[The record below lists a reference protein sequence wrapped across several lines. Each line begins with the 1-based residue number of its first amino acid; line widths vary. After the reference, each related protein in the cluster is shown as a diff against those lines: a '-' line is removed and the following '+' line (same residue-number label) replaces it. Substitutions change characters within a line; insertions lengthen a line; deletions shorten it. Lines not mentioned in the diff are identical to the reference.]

1 MIYSFKTLVI
11 AMILFVASMTIIGT
25 MYLPII
31 NGENGFKTMENT
43 FNSLRK
49 GVKPPFDKI
58 GAENEE
64 FLGKNF
70 KATFVFKDNEKARTA
85 TLMFLRNKLTVT
97 PKGRTVN
104 IQGDL
109 GYTLKFF
116 MNDIH
121 LLYMNHFDQ
130 LERRY
135 SMPPTYS
142 MYMLDRIL
150 KKFAITLA
158 SQKKKKQEALVKKI
172 RQKLLIPAYNLR
184 AALPVRETSGFTYLA
199 LGTFGILLFAILWDI
214 SNFLFFGT
222 LTSDNFMKTIRVA
235 MGREMSDQE
244 KALLLKREKI
254 KKKKAAAAAAKAKKT
269 KEGKRTN
276 KEALQEVEG
285 VVAPKRESTKK
296 VKTKTSEG
304 KKKTR
309 SDVQDVDRKA
319 KHSSPDKNKESAAPA
334 KKSVSK
340 KKAAPKT
347 QSEKQQTS
355 KKKNPAS
362 EKAKNRKAAVP
373 PKDSKKTTATKSQKI
388 KTTTKKQNAATSQKD
403 DKKVTTHQTTK
414 KSAPKATPEGKKKS
428 KNTPPKPQAPKRKSA
443 PEKPKAKQQDKI

>member
-1 MIYSFKTLVI
+1 
-11 AMILFVASMTIIGT
+11 MILFVASMTIIGT

-158 SQKKKKQEALVKKI
+158 SQK
-172 RQKLLIPAYNLR
+172 RR
-184 AALPVRETSGFTYLA
+184 
-199 LGTFGILLFAILWDI
+199 
-214 SNFLFFGT
+214 
-222 LTSDNFMKTIRVA
+222 
-235 MGREMSDQE
+235 
-244 KALLLKREKI
+244 
-254 KKKKAAAAAAKAKKT
+254 
-269 KEGKRTN
+269 
-276 KEALQEVEG
+276 
-285 VVAPKRESTKK
+285 
-296 VKTKTSEG
+296 
-304 KKKTR
+304 
-309 SDVQDVDRKA
+309 
-319 KHSSPDKNKESAAPA
+319 
-334 KKSVSK
+334 
-340 KKAAPKT
+340 
-347 QSEKQQTS
+347 
-355 KKKNPAS
+355 
-362 EKAKNRKAAVP
+362 NRKP
-373 PKDSKKTTATKSQKI
+373 
-388 KTTTKKQNAATSQKD
+388 
-403 DKKVTTHQTTK
+403 
-414 KSAPKATPEGKKKS
+414 
-428 KNTPPKPQAPKRKSA
+428 
-443 PEKPKAKQQDKI
+443 